1 MKNFLQICL
10 SLALLTAGIPAVAQV
25 TVRGTVTDE
34 TGQTVVAAGVVEA
47 GTTNGAVT
55 DARGQYVLTVKG
67 PDSVLEF
74 SCVGYETQRIPAG
87 RNGVI
92 DVVLKESATFLEE
105 TVVIGYGTQRKGDVT
120 SAVTSVKAED
130 FNAGQMLDAGDLIQG
145 KVAGLT
151 IANGSGDPSSTS
163 TIRLRGVIS
172 MEGSQTP
179 LVLVDG
185 IEGSLSTVAPE
196 SIESIDVLKD
206 ASAAAIYGTRGANG
220 VILITTKNGRR
231 DDNVT
236 VTYSGYASLSNFA
249 KTLRFMNVADIRAG
263 HTDLED
269 KGHETNWLKE
279 ISRTA
284 FSHNHNVNISGG
296 LKNTS
301 FYADFTY
308 RDTEGTIID
317 TYRKSLNLNAGVSQW
332 LFNDI
337 LKVGLDIQSRQTVSD
352 IVSSSSAYHQAILR
366 NPTEPVYNE
375 DGTFYEN
382 FSATNYY
389 NPVAY
394 IKAREG
400 NTRNHQTRL
409 TGNITLEPVKGWQTN
424 LKLALVNGNSVT
436 DTFRNQYDYQ
446 NINYGYT
453 GQATLSH
460 GGSQQKLM
468 EITSKYDL
476 NTGKHR
482 FNALAGYSWQYDD
495 YKSFSAYNR
504 EFPSYFFGTNNLGL
518 GRALKEGNAT
528 MSSYREDSKLIGF
541 FGRISYGYDNRYNI
555 LVSIRHE
562 GSSKFG
568 KNYQWGNFPSV
579 SAGWNIHNE
588 DFMRNVSWVDELK
601 LRAGWGITGV
611 IPNDS
616 YMSLTRYD
624 YDGYYYSNG
633 EWLPGMSIASNPN
646 TDLRWERSQ
655 EVNVGLDAQF
665 LNRRVGFSVDV
676 YKKTTSDMLYWYN
689 VPTPPYLYDRILANV
704 GKMTNKGIEV
714 ALNLV
719 PVRTRD
725 FQWNADLTFSHNVNR
740 LESLSNDFY
749 ETDNYQYNGGFG
761 NYSSAV
767 THRLEP
773 GQRVDLWYG
782 PKAVGISENGLWL
795 IENVETGEA
804 EEYFVKMDNN
814 DTYRQ
819 VLGHALPD
827 LYFGMNHSFRY
838 KGFDLNLQ
846 FTGQFGFQILNENR
860 VEYESYYYTQYN
872 HLASL
877 LNAPFADGNTLS
889 RNMNSKQWTS
899 AHLEKGD
906 FLKLKNASAGYTF
919 NFGDSAYISSA
930 RLYVAGTNLF
940 TITKYSGLD
949 PELSNADMWYFG
961 HESSTKYPPVRTLT
975 VGVNLKFG
983 KGGHRRP
990 AQTALEPRVVE
1001 RIVEKVVEKEVVK
1014 EVPVEVVKEVKVP
1027 VTAAFDGTY
1036 EDDLYFLLGKSELRP
1051 EEAFKLGRIA
1061 QILSENPDAT
1071 ITVTGYADSATGNSD
1086 INQNL
1091 SEQRAH
1097 AVVEMLRNAGISP
1110 NRIGIRAA
1118 GSDRD
1123 ASKSPESNRVAVCI
1137 VK

>member
-1 MKNFLQICL
+1 MKSFLPFFL
-10 SLALLTAGIPAVAQV
+10 SLALLTAALPAAAQV

-34 TGQTVVAAGVVEA
+34 TGQGVVAAGVVEV

-55 DARGQYVLTVKG
+55 DGHGQYVLTVKG

-74 SCVGYETQRIPAG
+74 SCVGYETQRVPVG
-87 RNGVI
+87 RNGVVN
-92 DVVLKESATFLEE
+92 VVLAESATFLEE

-120 SAVTSVKAED
+120 SAVTSVKADD

-151 IANGSGDPSSTS
+151 VTNGSGDPSATS

-220 VILITTKNGRR
+220 VIIITTKNGRR
-231 DDNVT
+231 DGRVT
-236 VTYSGYASLSNFA
+236 TTYSGYASLSNFA
-249 KTLRFMNVADIRAG
+249 KMYDFMGVDDIKAG
-263 HTDLED
+263 HTDLTD
-269 KGHETNWLKE
+269 GGTSTDWLKE

-296 LKNTS
+296 LENTS
-301 FYADFTY
+301 FYADFTF

-337 LKVGLDIQSRQTVSD
+337 LKIGFDIQSRQTQSD

-366 NPTEPVYNE
+366 NPTEPVYKD
-375 DGTFYEN
+375 DGSFFEN

-389 NPVAY
+389 NPVAM
-394 IKAREG
+394 IKGREG
-400 NTRNHQTRL
+400 SYKNQQTRL

-424 LKLALVNGNSVT
+424 LKLAMVNSNGVT
-436 DTFRNQYDYQ
+436 DTFRNEYDYG

-460 GGSQQKLM
+460 GGSQQKLL
-468 EITSKYDL
+468 ELTTRYDKVL
-476 NTGKHR
+476 GKHR
-482 FNALAGYSWQYDD
+482 LNALAGYSWQYDD

-504 EFPSYFFGTNNLGL
+504 DFPNYFFGTDNLGL

-541 FGRISYGYDNRYNI
+541 FGRISYGYDNRYNV
-555 LVSIRHE
+555 LVSFRRE

-568 KNYQWGNFPSV
+568 ENNKWGNFPSV

-588 DFMRNVSWVDELK
+588 DFMRNVTWISELK
-601 LRAGWGITGV
+601 LRAGFGITGV
-611 IPNDS
+611 IPESS

-624 YDGYYYSNG
+624 YDGYYFSEG
-633 EWLPGMSIASNPN
+633 KWLPGMSIASNPN
-646 TDLRWERSQ
+646 PDLKWEKSQ
-655 EVNVGLDAQF
+655 EYNVGLDAQF
-665 LNRRVGFSVDV
+665 LGGRLGFTLDL
-676 YKKTTSDMLYWYN
+676 YRKTTSDMLYWYN
-689 VPTPPYLYDRILANV
+689 VPTPPNLYDQTLANV
-704 GKMTNKGIEV
+704 GVMTNSGVELAI
-714 ALNLV
+714 NTT
-719 PVRTRD
+719 PVKTRD
-725 FQWNADLTFSHNVNR
+725 FQWDMDFTFSHNSNKLVN
-740 LESLSNDFY
+740 LSNDLY
-749 ETDNYQYNGGFG
+749 ETDNYQYNSGFG
-761 NYSSAV
+761 NISSAR

-782 PKAVGISENGLWL
+782 PKAVGISADGKWM

-804 EEYFVKMDNN
+804 EEYVPAMDNN
-814 DTYRQ
+814 DTYCQ

-827 LYFGMNHSFRY
+827 LYMGMNHRLRY
-838 KGFDLNLQ
+838 KGFDLGLQ
-846 FTGQFGFQILNENR
+846 FTGQFGFQILNEGR

-872 HLASL
+872 HLKSL
-877 LNAPFADGNTLS
+877 LVAPFADGNVLS

-906 FLKLKNASAGYTF
+906 FLKLKNASFGYTF
-919 NFGDSAYISSA
+919 NLKDNPYLTAA
-930 RLYVAGTNLF
+930 RLYVAATNLF
-940 TITKYSGLD
+940 TITRYSGLD
-949 PELSNADMWYFG
+949 PELSNADLWYFG

-983 KGGHRRP
+983 KASSYP
-990 AQTALEPRVVE
+990 
-1001 RIVEKVVEKEVVK
+1001 
-1014 EVPVEVVKEVKVP
+1014 
-1027 VTAAFDGTY
+1027 
-1036 EDDLYFLLGKSELRP
+1036 
-1051 EEAFKLGRIA
+1051 
-1061 QILSENPDAT
+1061 
-1071 ITVTGYADSATGNSD
+1071 
-1086 INQNL
+1086 
-1091 SEQRAH
+1091 QR
-1097 AVVEMLRNAGISP
+1097 MYR
-1110 NRIGIRAA
+1110 
-1118 GSDRD
+1118 
-1123 ASKSPESNRVAVCI
+1123 
-1137 VK
+1137 